1 MTGSTEGPVERSTG
15 EMKMSETK
23 IKICGLRRMEDI
35 EAVNRLMPDFV
46 GFVFWEKSKRHVTP
60 EQAEALKK
68 RLDPEILAVGVF
80 VDEQIKVVSDLLNR
94 GIIDIAQLHGH
105 EDEKYISGLREL
117 TEKPMIQAFQIRS
130 EDSAE
135 EILQKA
141 EKSPAEYV
149 LIDSGMGSG
158 KSFNWDLLKDFPREY
173 FLAGGLDPENV
184 GEAVARTSAFAVDV
198 SSNVETDGK
207 KDEKKMKA
215 FVDAVRKN

>member
-1 MTGSTEGPVERSTG
+1 
-15 EMKMSETK
+15 MSETK

-46 GFVFWEKSKRHVTP
+46 GFIFWEKSKRHVTP
-60 EQAEALKK
+60 EQAETLKK

-105 EDEKYISGLREL
+105 EDEKYISDLRKC
-117 TEKPMIQAFQIRS
+117 TEKPLIQAFQIRS
-130 EDSAE
+130 EESAD
-135 EILQKA
+135 EILKKA
-141 EKSPAEYV
+141 KNSTAEYV

-198 SSNVETDGK
+198 SSNVETDGE